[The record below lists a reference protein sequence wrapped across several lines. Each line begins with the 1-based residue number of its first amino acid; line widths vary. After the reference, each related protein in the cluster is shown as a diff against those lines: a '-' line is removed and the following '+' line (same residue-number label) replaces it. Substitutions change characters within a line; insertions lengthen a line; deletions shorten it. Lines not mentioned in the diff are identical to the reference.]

1 MCAPLFEVA
10 EEVLQTVQ
18 QQLELALLQPPFYEE
33 VIPLLASMQR
43 DCQVGLV
50 SCDCHMTCSEIN
62 HVCCSCVICYTVCMF
77 VCLTLHILNIC
88 ISCMKSEEVLAQS
101 TNHIRIELGPC

>member
-1 MCAPLFEVA
+1 M
-10 EEVLQTVQ
+10 LQTVQ

-50 SCDCHMTCSEIN
+50 TCDCHMTCSDT
-62 HVCCSCVICYTVCMF
+62 STMFDLICYTVCMF
-77 VCLTLHILNIC
+77 VCLTLCILNIRTYF
-88 ISCMKSEEVLAQS
+88 MYKSEGVLAQI
-101 TNHIRIELGPC
+101 TNHE